1 MTRIPVRRAL
11 VSVWDK
17 TGVVDLVRRL
27 VAAGAE
33 IVSSGGTAQALVAAG
48 LPVTEVAD
56 VTGAPEMLGG
66 RVKTLHPHIH
76 GGILADRGVDRHRAD
91 LQERGIAPFDLV
103 VVNLYPF
110 ETTVADPATTHAE
123 AIEKIDIGGPAMVRA
138 AAKNHAWVGVVTSP
152 DQYGAVAD
160 AVDAGGLDEDLR
172 RSLAAAA
179 FFRTAAYDAAIVR
192 WFEGD
197 DTLPRRVVLP
207 MMRHAELRYGEN
219 PHQAA
224 AIYRESGAATWW
236 AAAAQLQGKAMSFN
250 NYADTEAA
258 WRLVNDLTDPAAV
271 VVKHTNACG
280 AAACDSVSS
289 AFRKAWDCDPLSGFG
304 GVIALNRPLDAATA
318 ELIVANFAEVV
329 VAPEVTTDA
338 AVVMAGKPN
347 VRVLAAPPPDGRD
360 LDLRRVERGLLV
372 QRRDVATPGEWQVV
386 AGPPLTAGL
395 RAELEFAWVVA
406 GHTKSNAVV
415 VANERAA
422 VGVGAGDQSRVGA
435 AERALARAG
444 ERSRGAVAASDAF
457 LPFRDGL
464 DVLADA
470 GIVALV
476 EPGGSMRDHEVIG
489 AAEER
494 GMTLVFTGRRHF
506 RH

>member
-1 MTRIPVRRAL
+1 MI
-11 VSVWDK
+11 
-17 TGVVDLVRRL
+17 
-27 VAAGAE
+27 
-33 IVSSGGTAQALVAAG
+33 
-48 LPVTEVAD
+48 
-56 VTGAPEMLGG
+56 
-66 RVKTLHPHIH
+66 
-76 GGILADRGVDRHRAD
+76 
-91 LQERGIAPFDLV
+91 
-103 VVNLYPF
+103 
-110 ETTVADPATTHAE
+110 
-123 AIEKIDIGGPAMVRA
+123 RA

-152 DQYGAVAD
+152 GQYGAVAD
-160 AVDAGGLDEDLR
+160 AVDAGGLDDDLR

-197 DTLPRRVVLP
+197 DTLPRRMVLP

-289 AFRKAWDCDPLSGFG
+289 AFRKAWDCDPLSAFG

-329 VAPEVTTDA
+329 VAPEVTPEA
-338 AVVMAGKPN
+338 AVLMAGKQN
-347 VRVLAAPPPDGRD
+347 LRVLAAPPPDGRD

-476 EPGGSMRDHEVIG
+476 EPGGSMRDDEVIG